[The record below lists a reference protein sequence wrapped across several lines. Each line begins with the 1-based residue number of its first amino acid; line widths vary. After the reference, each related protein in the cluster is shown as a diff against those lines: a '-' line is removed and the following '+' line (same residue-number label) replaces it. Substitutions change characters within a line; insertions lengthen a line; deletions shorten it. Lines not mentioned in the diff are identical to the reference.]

1 MTGYGNQRAASS
13 EQLRAFS
20 ARFEASRDDL
30 GRSIFDARI
39 VLKSGL
45 GVVSDQSRVM
55 VSQVTGDT
63 GEVVVFKTRALDIRL
78 YCLDFTAAFQTFTWV
93 AEQFLRIEGNS
104 AGLGHYVCEIHP
116 A

>member
-1 MTGYGNQRAASS
+1 MTNHSRQRVASS

-20 ARFEASRDDL
+20 TRFEAEQDDL
-30 GRSIFDARI
+30 GRSIFDARV

-63 GEVVVFKTRALDIRL
+63 GEVVVFKTRVLDISL

-104 AGLGHYVCEIHP
+104 PGTGHYVCEIHP
-116 A
+116 T